1 MATTGLWLDSP
12 ALPPLPQIQ
21 LLKKVVPLVVD
32 DDEGRKVFYFNLP
45 DRFHA
50 QAFEGDAVD
59 LLDAV
64 LGEAGQKGDCPLCS
78 KPAPALQV

>member
-1 MATTGLWLDSP
+1 
-12 ALPPLPQIQ
+12 
-21 LLKKVVPLVVD
+21 
-32 DDEGRKVFYFNLP
+32 LP